1 LRLRARWCAP
11 PATARPDGNAAVV
24 VPRVGHDPA
33 TCLIVVNTYRFN
45 FALTFVFERLDCA
58 DATQIILEE
67 GGQLDQTYYVARSP
81 SKRTFVDRPL
91 AVRLRADGA
100 VWGGSIARDPCAVS

>member
-1 LRLRARWCAP
+1 MCGVR
-11 PATARPDGNAAVV
+11 
-24 VPRVGHDPA
+24 RVGHDPA
-33 TCLIVVNTYRFN
+33 TCVIAVSTYPFN

-58 DATQIILEE
+58 DASQIIIEE

-91 AVRLRADGA
+91 AMRLRADGA
-100 VWGGSIARDPCAVS
+100 EWRGSIARDPCAVS